1 MLACLPELWPGPG
14 SQRNPGEALT
24 LNEHNTDKHLQNI
37 SRKAVEQ
44 LRGPQE
50 VGNAH
55 GTCQGRVCP
64 PGPVPP
70 PQLGAGSQ
78 GWAQVGTSGGTDT
91 GQGCGELEMDPAA
104 ALLGQGLMA
113 LEGWAGPARPGG
125 AH

>member
-24 LNEHNTDKHLQNI
+24 LNEHNTDKHPQNI
-37 SRKAVEQ
+37 SRKVVEQ

-70 PQLGAGSQ
+70 PQLCRQPGLGPGWGKWGAE
-78 GWAQVGTSGGTDT
+78 A

-113 LEGWAGPARPGG
+113 VEGWAGPARPGG